1 MYVEAPRL
9 PTCRM
14 GSKGLN
20 SVARSMGSTF
30 RKFVASPRARI
41 LFWAAMVALVFGAIE
56 AGRPLD
62 QGLRIARDMVRA
74 HAADGSIVV
83 VEINST
89 SQRQID
95 VLGARRAIDGAVAEQ
110 LFRLGARRV
119 FFDKVYADPSPS
131 GDDAAMANILR
142 RYRGR
147 AFLATRFE
155 ENRKTGELDPLFPV
169 DTLRGAV
176 DLGSINVLR
185 DSLGYTSRIPFASE
199 IAGQHYPSFSSLL
212 ARIDPPSAQ
221 TFAPDFSI
229 QVSTVPT
236 VNVVDVLKASPT
248 ASRVRGHDV
257 IVAKTADSLGDTHIV
272 PGQGAI
278 SGVYLH
284 VIGAE
289 TLKRGIPVN
298 TGWIPLY
305 LLSLLVVFAYVSF
318 NRPALRAVLATG
330 TLVTLL
336 AGPLVLDARHIEAE
350 VSPALL
356 LLGIVVVRSRMLA
369 RAESN
374 PLTGLPTLD
383 SILRDGSTCADTLVG
398 IRIGNYADLRATL
411 NDAEE
416 RVLLG
421 EIVRRLRI
429 SGDPAELM
437 HSGDTF
443 VWKTSLEVGVLLF
456 EHIEGLHAL
465 LSSPVGLGGRMVDL
479 TIGFGIEDGRDRPL
493 TQRVASLKVSADE
506 ALATGSKWRLHDPE
520 RLRDAEFRQS
530 LLSRLDLALANGEI
544 WVAYQPKLDL
554 HHKRLAG
561 AEALVRWT
569 HPDRGVISPDQFIP
583 VAEQANRIAGLTF
596 FVLETAI
603 RDARRLEVIDA
614 RFTVAVNLS
623 VRMLAQ
629 PDLPAEICALLA
641 KHGVSPDRLTL
652 EITESEPIDPQGV
665 AIEALRALR
674 ATGIHISIDD
684 YGTGFS
690 TLDYVRQL
698 PASEIKIDRRFVG
711 NIHTDRNAR
720 ILAQSTIEMAHSL
733 GLSVVAEGVERPETV
748 DALNELG
755 CDIAQGFLIG
765 RPIRFAELERFL
777 SATKLRR
784 VA

>member
-1 MYVEAPRL
+1 M
-9 PTCRM
+9 
-14 GSKGLN
+14 K
-20 SVARSMGSTF
+20 SVAVSTRAAV
-30 RKFVASPRARI
+30 RKFAASPRARI
-41 LFWAAMVALVFGAIE
+41 LFWAAMVALIFGALE

-83 VEINST
+83 VEVNST
-89 SQRQID
+89 SQRQVD
-95 VLGARRAIDGAVAEQ
+95 VLGARRAVDGAVAQQ

-131 GDDAAMANILR
+131 GDDATMARILAAH
-142 RYRGR
+142 RGH

-155 ENRKTGELDPLFPV
+155 ENRITGEFDPLFPV
-169 DTLRGAV
+169 RRLRQSV

-199 IAGQHYPSFSSLL
+199 IAGERYPSFSSLM
-212 ARIDPPSAQ
+212 ANVEPPSTE

-229 QVSTVPT
+229 RVGTVPT
-236 VNVVDVLKASPT
+236 VNVVDVLNSTSA
-248 ASRVRGHDV
+248 AGIVRGRDV
-257 IVAKTADSLGDTHIV
+257 IVAKTADSLGDTHII

-289 TLKRGIPVN
+289 TLKKGMPVN
-298 TGWIPLY
+298 AGWMPLY
-305 LLSLLVVFAYVSF
+305 ILALLVAFAYVSLT
-318 NRPALRAVLATG
+318 RPGIRLALGGGAFAVL
-330 TLVTLL
+330 LL
-336 AGPLVLDARHIEAE
+336 GPLVLDAWHVEAD
-350 VSPALL
+350 VTPALL
-356 LLGIVVVRSRMLA
+356 LLGIIVVRTRMLA

-383 SILRDGSTCADTLVG
+383 SILRDGSTCAETLVG

-411 NDAEE
+411 GDAEE

-421 EIVRRLRI
+421 EVVRRLRV

-443 VWKTSLEVGVLLF
+443 VWKTALGVGDLLF

-479 TIGFGIEDGRDRPL
+479 TVGFGIEDGRDRPL
-493 TQRVASLKVSADE
+493 TQRVGSLKVSTDE
-506 ALATGSKWRLHDPE
+506 ALASGRKWALHDPE
-520 RLRDAEFRQS
+520 RLQDAEFRQS

-554 HHKRLAG
+554 RDKRLTG
-561 AEALVRWT
+561 AEALVRWS
-569 HPDRGVISPDQFIP
+569 HPDRGIISPDQFIP
-583 VAEQANRIAGLTF
+583 VAEQANRISGLTF

-603 RDARRLEVIDA
+603 RDARRLEAIDE

-623 VRMLAQ
+623 VRMLGQ
-629 PDLPAEICALLA
+629 PDLPAEIGALLA
-641 KHGVSPDRLTL
+641 KHGLPPHRLTL
-652 EITESEPIDPQGV
+652 EITESEPIDSEGV

-674 ATGIHISIDD
+674 AIGIQISIDD

-690 TLDYVRQL
+690 TLDYVRRL

-711 NIHTDRNAR
+711 SIHCDRNAR
-720 ILAQSTIEMAHSL
+720 ILAKSTVEMAHSL
-733 GLSVVAEGVERPETV
+733 GLTVVAEGVERSETV
-748 DALNELG
+748 AALRDMG
-755 CDIAQGFLIG
+755 CDVAQGFLIG
-765 RPIRFAELERFL
+765 RPIRLTDLERFL